1 MTMTMFA
8 AAVAATVG
16 MQPPAPPP
24 VVGLWSNMKGTLAV
38 RTELC
43 GAKLCGTVV
52 HAGPKPV
59 ADARRAGVVQL
70 VGTTL
75 LRDYQA
81 TGRGGWA
88 GKLYVPDMGRTVSS
102 RIRLSA
108 PDRLTI
114 SGCLVGGLLCK
125 SQEWRRIG

>member
-1 MTMTMFA
+1 MMTMIFA
-8 AAVAATVG
+8 AAVAAAVG
-16 MQPPAPPP
+16 TTPPQPP
-24 VVGLWSNMKGTLAV
+24 VVGVWANRKGTLAV

-52 HAGPKPV
+52 HAGAKPI
-59 ADARRAGVVQL
+59 ADARRAGVTQL

-75 LRDYQA
+75 FRDYRA
-81 TGRGGWA
+81 TASGWA

-102 RIRLSA
+102 RLKQSA